1 MRPSKCASL
10 NRDKPQALSAGG
22 HLRFSASGILALA
35 KSAQPDRLA
44 CATLFI
50 MARMNK
56 VELEF
61 KRIQTYLFASPRL
74 RAMLGANASLGQT
87 IRTEL
92 LHRAK
97 ACCAVPEPSV
107 IHQLPEK
114 DDRDPLKPADNLK
127 RTEVLD
133 NPREVYR
140 EYGVLVRDGGHFIAT
155 FEQYEKAQ
163 DFVKEAIALIT
174 EKLPGILVQAR
185 INGQALQGQGKQT
198 IYPGEALFQHPS
210 FQVSQHVGN
219 QPAASKKTDNRFVST
234 NEAVIEESGRV
245 FRTKPTDLIGWMEQ
259 QGVIPRKHDEPPK
272 ELGDLSESG
281 YIALIHADGNSIG
294 KRYQQWRDR
303 CTGGDLA
310 KEAHGEHFFYSMR
323 VAVRA
328 ALQEALQE
336 VFAQTPESYQL
347 LMLGGDDLLMVCD
360 ASQALPFVRAYAKTL
375 EKFELADKKPL
386 TIGAGVVIAKKTFP
400 FHRMHA
406 MAEELASSAKQ
417 LSRADDNVGSVVD
430 WHITSNAWVNDPIA
444 QRRLDSLSDSAALS
458 CKPYPVIGAQSLATL
473 LDCAEKS
480 GGYGKLA
487 RSQLRHF
494 VDIMRQGHN
503 LAELAFAELP
513 DQLRRDLA
521 DLLKAFDYPDSA
533 TPFKKIDNQL
543 HASLL
548 PDLVEIME
556 IRQKQ
561 NLADQGASA

>member
-1 MRPSKCASL
+1 
-10 NRDKPQALSAGG
+10 
-22 HLRFSASGILALA
+22 
-35 KSAQPDRLA
+35 
-44 CATLFI
+44 
-50 MARMNK
+50 MAHMNK

-61 KRIQTYLFASPRL
+61 KRIQTYLFASSRL

-87 IRTEL
+87 IRTQL
-92 LHRAK
+92 LHTAK
-97 ACCAVPEPSV
+97 TCCAVPKPSV
-107 IHQLPEK
+107 IDQLPEK

-127 RTEVLD
+127 HTELLD
-133 NPREVYR
+133 NPREIYQK
-140 EYGVLVRDGGHFIAT
+140 YGVLVRDGGHFIAT

-163 DFVKEAIALIT
+163 DFVRVAIALIT

-185 INGQALQGQGKQT
+185 INGQALQAQGKQT

-219 QPAASKKTDNRFVST
+219 QPAASWDQGRKRFVST
-234 NEAVIEESGRV
+234 NESVIEESGRV
-245 FRTKPTDLIGWMEQ
+245 FRKNHTDLIGWMEQ
-259 QGVIPRKHDEPPK
+259 QGIIPRKHDKPPK

-303 CTGGDLA
+303 CAGSDLE

-328 ALQEALQE
+328 ALQKALQE
-336 VFAQTPESYQL
+336 VFEKTPESYQR
-347 LMLGGDDLLMVCD
+347 LMLGGDDLLIVCD
-360 ASQALPFVRAYAKTL
+360 ANSALPFVRAYAHAL
-375 EKFELADKKPL
+375 EKFDLADKKPL

-417 LSRADDNVGSVVD
+417 LSRADENVGSVVD

-444 QRRLDSLSDSAALS
+444 QRRLDSLSDSAILS

-487 RSQLRHF
+487 RSQLRHL

-513 DQLRRDLA
+513 NKPPNELHRDLA
-521 DLLKAFDYPDSA
+521 ALLKAFDYPDSSM
-533 TPFKKIDNQL
+533 PFKKIDNQVR
-543 HASLL
+543 ASLL
-548 PDLVEIME
+548 PDLVEILE
-556 IRQKQ
+556 IQKRQ
-561 NLADQGASA
+561 NRADQGASA